1 MKEAPTTNC
10 PICSTQEE
18 KVTNRIVT
26 LIQKKYFPKGTLLF
40 GQDNETHGFYLIHKG
55 SVKISKISPAGKE
68 MVIEIL
74 GRGKTF
80 GEAGILGQISNADSA
95 MTIED
100 SEVFFIPKSDFQQ
113 ILAQH
118 PELYKSVVQSLI
130 RWMDTLHVVIEN
142 ISLTSARDRVWTY
155 ICRIQQE
162 QNKPVLHL
170 PGKKHDVALMLGL
183 RPETFSRTLADLEA
197 EGLIKM
203 NHKQIQVL

>member
-1 MKEAPTTNC
+1 MNSIPTSNC

-18 KVTNRIVT
+18 KVTNAIVSQ
-26 LIQKKYFPKGTLLF
+26 LQKKSFAKGTFLF
-40 GQDNETHGFYLIHKG
+40 SQDNETHGLYLIHKG
-55 SVKISKISPAGKE
+55 AVKIAKISPAGKE

-74 GRGKTF
+74 GPGKTF
-80 GEAGILGQISNADSA
+80 GEAGILGQQAHADSA

-100 SEVFFIPKSDFQQ
+100 SEVFFIPKKDFQQ
-113 ILAQH
+113 ILIEH

-130 RWMDTLHVVIEN
+130 RWMDTLHIVIEN

-155 ICRIQQE
+155 ICRLQQE

>member
-1 MKEAPTTNC
+1 MKEVPTSNC

-18 KVTNRIVT
+18 RITNLIVSQ
-26 LIQKKYFPKGTLLF
+26 IQKKSYPKGTIIF
-40 GQDNETHGFYLIHKG
+40 GQDGDAHGFYLIHKG
-55 SVKISKISPAGKE
+55 SVKISKISPTGKE
-68 MVIEIL
+68 MLIEIL
-74 GRGKTF
+74 GHGKTF
-80 GEAGILGQISNADSA
+80 GEAGILGQQTNADNA
-95 MTIED
+95 MTAED
-100 SEVFFIPKSDFQQ
+100 SEIFFIPKKDFQQ
-113 ILAQH
+113 ILTQH

-155 ICRIQQE
+155 ICRLQQE

>member
-1 MKEAPTTNC
+1 MNAIPTSNC

-18 KVTNRIVT
+18 KVTNAIVSQ
-26 LIQKKYFPKGTLLF
+26 LQKKSFLKGTFLF
-40 GQDNETHGFYLIHKG
+40 NQDNETHGLYLIHKG
-55 SVKISKISPAGKE
+55 AVKIAKTSPAGKE

-74 GRGKTF
+74 GPGKTF
-80 GEAGILGQISNADSA
+80 GEAGILGQEAHTDSA

-100 SEVFFIPKSDFQQ
+100 SEVFFIPKKDFQQ
-113 ILAQH
+113 ILIQH
-118 PELYKSVVQSLI
+118 PELYKSVIHSLI
-130 RWMDTLHVVIEN
+130 RWMDTLHIVIEN

-155 ICRIQQE
+155 ICRLQQE

>member
-1 MKEAPTTNC
+1 MKEVPTSNC

-18 KVTNRIVT
+18 KITDLIVSQ
-26 LIQKKYFPKGTLLF
+26 IQKKTFPKHSIIF
-40 GQDNETHGFYLIHKG
+40 GQDSDAHGFYLIHKCA
-55 SVKISKISPAGKE
+55 VKISKISPAGKE
-68 MVIEIL
+68 MLIEIL
-74 GRGKTF
+74 GHGKTF
-80 GEAGILGQISNADSA
+80 GEAGLLGQQTNADTA
-95 MTIED
+95 ITAED
-100 SEVFFIPKSDFQQ
+100 SEIFFIPKKDFQQ

-155 ICRIQQE
+155 ICRLQQE

-183 RPETFSRTLADLEA
+183 RPETFSRTLSDLEA